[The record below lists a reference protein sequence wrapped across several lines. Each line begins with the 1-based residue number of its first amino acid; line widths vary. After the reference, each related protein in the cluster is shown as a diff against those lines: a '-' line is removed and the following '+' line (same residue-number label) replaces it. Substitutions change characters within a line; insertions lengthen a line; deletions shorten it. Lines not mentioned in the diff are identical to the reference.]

1 MRKFV
6 VVYVVAAA
14 MMAVLPVVA
23 YAQDKG
29 PPTVRS
35 DQEKKRDAEIEKA
48 YKDAIRSTGN
58 GVPQAAP
65 SDPWQSVR
73 PSPAD
78 NTKQR

>member
-6 VVYVVAAA
+6 IIYIMAAA
-14 MMAVLPVVA
+14 MIAVLPAPA

-48 YKDAIRSTGN
+48 YKDAIKRTGN
-58 GVPQAAP
+58 AAPAAP